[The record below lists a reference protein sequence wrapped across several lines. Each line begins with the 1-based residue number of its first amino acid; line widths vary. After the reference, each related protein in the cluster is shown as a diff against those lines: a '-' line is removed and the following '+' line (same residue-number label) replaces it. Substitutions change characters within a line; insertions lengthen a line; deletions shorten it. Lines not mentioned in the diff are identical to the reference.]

1 MDSLSKKVL
10 LLGASGS
17 IGSQT
22 LDIIDEAKDKFTL
35 TAFSVGKNKA
45 RAIELLKKYDSVK
58 HVYISSEEDA
68 KEIRELF
75 PKIKVFSG
83 PKGLAKLTK
92 KSEYDM
98 CVDALVGFAGFEPAV
113 IALKKDKVLCLANK
127 EALVVGG
134 QIINNLLLNGKGT
147 LYPIDSEHVA
157 LAKCLS
163 KCNFADVKNL
173 IITASGGALREVPIE
188 DLENIKAE
196 EALKH
201 PNWKMGN
208 KITIDCATMMN
219 KGFEII
225 EAFYLYRF
233 PLEQIKV
240 QMHDESLIHSAVE
253 LNDGTFLVD
262 YGKPDM
268 HNPIKWALYE
278 GKVDFEVK
286 KVKSLKE
293 FKDCHF
299 REYDPNRYPCTE
311 LAKKALEG
319 GPAKLIALN
328 AANEV
333 MVNKYL
339 KGEIK
344 FTDIAK
350 NVEKFMEA
358 MPVIPYISVS
368 SAKVIDRLIRKEAE
382 QCCTAKPPK
391 GYRSLCF
398 PSWR

>member
-1 MDSLSKKVL
+1 MSSQKSKKVL
-10 LLGASGS
+10 LLGASGC

-22 LDIIDEAKDKFTL
+22 LDIIDEAKGEFIL
-35 TAFSVGKNKA
+35 TSFSVGKNKD
-45 RAIELLKKYDSVK
+45 RAIELLEKYDSVQCI
-58 HVYISSEEDA
+58 YITSEEDA
-68 KEIRELF
+68 KEIAKLF

-83 PKGLAKLTK
+83 KKGLSKLTK
-92 KSEYDM
+92 KADYDM

-113 IALKKDKVLCLANK
+113 IALKKDKILCLANK

-134 QIINNLLLNGKGT
+134 QIINNILLNGKGK

-163 KCNFADVKNL
+163 KCNFEDVKNL
-173 IITASGGALREVPIE
+173 IITASGGALRDIPLE
-188 DLENIKAE
+188 DLENIKAS

-201 PNWKMGN
+201 PTWKMGN

-225 EAFYLYRF
+225 EAFYLYHF

-240 QMHDESLIHSAVE
+240 QMHDQSLIHSAVE

-278 GKVDFEVK
+278 GNVDYEIK
-286 KVKSLKE
+286 KVKSLEE

-299 REYDPNRYPCTE
+299 REYDPKRYPCTE

-339 KGEIK
+339 KDEIK

-350 NVEKFMEA
+350 NVEKMVEY
-358 MPVIPYISVS
+358 MPSLPYISVS

-382 QCCTAKPPK
+382 QC
-391 GYRSLCF
+391 
-398 PSWR
+398 

>member
-1 MDSLSKKVL
+1 MESTFKKVL

-17 IGSQT
+17 IGGQT
-22 LDIIDEAKDKFTL
+22 IDIINEAKDKFIL
-35 TAFSVGKNKA
+35 TAFSVGKNKE
-45 RAIELLKKYDSVK
+45 RAFELLKEFDSVK
-58 HVYISSEEDA
+58 HVYITDKNDA
-68 KEIRELF
+68 KEIAKQF

-83 PKGLAKLTK
+83 PRGLAKLTK
-92 KSEYDM
+92 KADYDM

-113 IALKKDKVLCLANK
+113 ISLKKDKILCLANK
-127 EALVVGG
+127 EALLVGG
-134 QIINNLLLNGKGT
+134 QIINSLLGKGKGK

-163 KCNFADVKNL
+163 KCNFEDVKNL
-173 IITASGGALREVPIE
+173 VITASGGALRDVPLDE
-188 DLENIKAE
+188 LENVKAK

-201 PNWKMGN
+201 PTWKMGN

-225 EAFYLYRF
+225 EAFYLYHF
-233 PLEQIKV
+233 PLERIKV
-240 QMHDESLIHSAVE
+240 QMHNESLIHSAVE

-278 GKVDFEVK
+278 GNVEFEVK
-286 KVKSLKE
+286 KVKSLEE

-299 REYDPNRYPCTE
+299 RDYDPKRYPCTE

-339 KGEIK
+339 KDEIK

-350 NVEKFMEA
+350 NVEKMVDY
-358 MPVIPYISVS
+358 MPMISYVSVS
-368 SAKVIDRLIRKEAE
+368 SAKMLDKFIRKEALK
-382 QCCTAKPPK
+382 C
-391 GYRSLCF
+391 
-398 PSWR
+398 

>member
-1 MDSLSKKVL
+1 MESFSKKVL

-22 LDIIDEAKDKFTL
+22 IDIINEAKDKFVL
-35 TAFSVGKNKA
+35 TAFSVGKNKE
-45 RAIELLKKYDSVK
+45 RAIEILKSFNTVK
-58 HVYISSEEDA
+58 HVYISNENDA
-68 KEIRELF
+68 REIVNLF
-75 PKIKVFSG
+75 PKVKVYYG
-83 PKGLAKLTK
+83 PKGLVKLTK
-92 KSEYDM
+92 KADYDM

-113 IALKKDKVLCLANK
+113 VSLKKDKILCLANK

-134 QIINNLLLNGKGT
+134 TIIRSILLKGKGK

-163 KCNFADVKNL
+163 KCNLDDVKNL
-173 IITASGGALREVPIE
+173 IITASGGALRDVPL
-188 DLENIKAE
+188 DKLGDVKAS

-201 PNWKMGN
+201 PTWKMGN

-225 EAFYLYRF
+225 EAFYLYGF
-233 PLEQIKV
+233 PLERIKV
-240 QMHDESLIHSAVE
+240 VMHDESLIHSAVE
-253 LNDGTFLVD
+253 LKDGTFLVD

-268 HNPIKWALYE
+268 HNPIRWAMYE
-278 GKVDFEVK
+278 GNCDYEIK
-286 KVKSLKE
+286 KVKSLEE

-299 REYDPNRYPCTE
+299 HEYDPKRYPCTE
-311 LAKKALEG
+311 LAKEALEG
-319 GPAKLIALN
+319 GPGKLVALN

-339 KGEIK
+339 KDEVK

-350 NVEKFMEA
+350 NVKKM
-358 MPVIPYISVS
+358 MDSIPTFAFLSVS
-368 SAKVIDRLIRKEAE
+368 SAKVLDRIVRQETEK
-382 QCCTAKPPK
+382 C
-391 GYRSLCF
+391 
-398 PSWR
+398 